1 MPTQTKEN
9 YLKALYYL
17 HQKNTSI
24 SITDLGNEMQVSK
37 STVNDMVKKL
47 QVKQLVNYERYK
59 PLKLTEKGIEKAI
72 GIIRKHRLSEMFLNQ
87 MMGFGWEQVHDIAE
101 EMEHLSSEIFFD
113 RMDELL
119 GFPTQDPHGSPIPDK
134 EGNFIRQDFKI
145 LANFK
150 KGNKVI
156 LKALKE
162 NSRDFMQFLNNK
174 GLTLETIVNIHHVE
188 PFDQSMVVSYKD
200 YPKTTLSHTVCT
212 RLLVEET
219 N

>member
-17 HQKNTSI
+17 HQKDTSI

-47 QVKQLVNYERYK
+47 KVKQWVDYERYK
-59 PLKLTEKGIEKAI
+59 PLKLTEKGLEKAI
-72 GIIRKHRLSEMFLNQ
+72 GIVRKHRLSEMFLNQ
-87 MMGFGWEQVHDIAE
+87 IMGFGWEQVHDIAE

-134 EGNFIRQDFKI
+134 EGNFIEQNFKV

-150 KGNKVI
+150 TGDKVA
-156 LKALKE
+156 LKALKD
-162 NSRDFMQFLNNK
+162 SSQDFMQFLNNK
-174 GLTLETIVNIHHVE
+174 GITLGTIIEIHNLE
-188 PFDQSMVVSYKD
+188 PFDQSMIVAYED
-200 YPKTTLSHTVCT
+200 YPKITLSHTVCT
-212 RLLVEET
+212 RLLVEKI